1 MIIVNSG
8 IKYRGGRK
16 NCESK
21 GSISI
26 SGIIVDGSTLVRSG
40 ENFHENELSLAVSHN
55 GYVYGGGLTIG
66 TTTCSMTVPFDD
78 CNK

>member
-1 MIIVNSG
+1 MKKIASVTGTKHHDELRRYKPIDRYLELPWSVG
-8 IKYRGGRK
+8 
-16 NCESK
+16 
-21 GSISI
+21 
-26 SGIIVDGSTLVRSG
+26 TLVGWR

-55 GYVYGGGLTIG
+55 GCVYAGGLTIG